1 MPFIQVNV
9 SQKLEVQQK
18 EYVKAILGELITLIP
33 GKTEAVTMIDL
44 ADDRSIYKGGK
55 PVEGG
60 FIEVRLYGAAEQS
73 SKEALTEAIFSAME
87 QLLGIQPQNLY
98 INILEMNS
106 WGSNGRLK

>member
-18 EYVKAILGELITLIP
+18 EHITAMLGKLITLIP

-60 FIEVRLYGAAEQS
+60 FIEVRLYGAAEQA
-73 SKEALTEAIFSAME
+73 SKEALTAAIFTAME
-87 QLLGIQPQNLY
+87 QLLDIQPQNLY
-98 INILEMNS
+98 INVLEMNS